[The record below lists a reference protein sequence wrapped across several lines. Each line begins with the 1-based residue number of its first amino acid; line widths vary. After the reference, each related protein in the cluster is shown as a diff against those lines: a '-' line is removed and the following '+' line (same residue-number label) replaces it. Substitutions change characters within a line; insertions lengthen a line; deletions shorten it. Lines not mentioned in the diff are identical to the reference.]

1 MHFTGYGKQG
11 QVNVLLTSIGLCVAE
26 LSHAK
31 FSYSAQWVAGHCSAF
46 AIISPPLF
54 VAFVW
59 ELGTG

>member
-31 FSYSAQWVAGHCSAF
+31 FSYSGEWVAGFRIRHYLAT
-46 AIISPPLF
+46 F

>member
-31 FSYSAQWVAGHCSAF
+31 FSYSGLRAFRIRHFVCFNLATFGSWVMRRR
-46 AIISPPLF
+46 
-54 VAFVW
+54 
-59 ELGTG
+59 